1 MKVRI
6 KNNDRWSL
14 RFGIPTILMLNRL
27 TAFMI
32 SKWDKDITYRQAWTI
47 VREVKHYRRKHGKW
61 KLVEV
66 QTASGEEVEVII

>member
-14 RFGIPTILMLNRL
+14 RLSIPTFLMLNRF

-32 SKWDKDITYRQAWTI
+32 SKGDKDITYRQAWTF

-66 QTASGEEVEVII
+66 QTASGEEGEIII